1 MFIGGI
7 EAGGTKFVCA
17 IGNEKGEILSKISF
31 PTTSPEVTLNKC
43 FDFFKDK
50 NIEALGIGSFGPID
64 LDKNSNTY
72 GYIKNTPK
80 TLWKNFNLLGFFKE
94 KFNIPIYIDTDVNA
108 ACLGEYTYGNAK
120 NIDNC
125 IYLTIGTG
133 VGGGII
139 SSNKFIYGLSHPE
152 MGHIFIKKHPSDN
165 YNGKCPFHKD
175 FCLEGLA
182 SGPAIEER
190 WGKKGNELPV
200 DHPAWDLEAYYLAQA
215 LVNYIL
221 ILSPKKIILGG
232 GVMKQKQLFPKI
244 KKYVKEFLND
254 YIQNENILNIDS
266 DYIISPKLEDNA
278 GVLGAIALT
287 FNHSTDF

>member
-1 MFIGGI
+1 MIIGAI

-17 IGNEKGEILSKISF
+17 IGNEKGEIIERISF
-31 PTTSPEVTLNKC
+31 PTENPNVTLNKC
-43 FDFFKDK
+43 VTFFKDK
-50 NIEALGIGSFGPID
+50 NISSLGIGSFGPID
-64 LDKNSNTY
+64 LNKDSKTY

-80 TLWKNFNLLGFFKE
+80 LLWKDFNLLGFFK
-94 KFNIPIYIDTDVNA
+94 KYFNIPIFLDTDVNI
-108 ACLGEYTYGNAK
+108 ACLGEYTWGNAK
-120 NIDNC
+120 NISDF

-139 SSNKFIYGLSHPE
+139 SSDKLIHGLAHPE
-152 MGHIFIKKHPSDN
+152 MGHIFVKKHPTDK
-165 YNGKCPFHKD
+165 YIGKCPYHKD

-190 WGKKGNELPV
+190 WGKKGVELPF
-200 DHPAWDLEAYYLAQA
+200 DHPAWDLESFYIAQA

-232 GVMKQKQLFPKI
+232 GVMKQRQLFPKI
-244 KKYVKEFLND
+244 QKQIQYFLNN
-254 YIQNENILNIDS
+254 YGIYSNISNDFIVP
-266 DYIISPKLEDNA
+266 PKLEDNA

-287 FNHSTDF
+287 LK

>member
-1 MFIGGI
+1 MIIGAI

-17 IGNEKGEILSKISF
+17 IGNEKGEIIERISF
-31 PTTSPEVTLNKC
+31 PTENPNVTLNKC
-43 FDFFKDK
+43 VIFFKDK
-50 NIEALGIGSFGPID
+50 NISSLGIGSFGPID
-64 LDKNSNTY
+64 LNKDSKTY

-80 TLWKNFNLLGFFKE
+80 LLWKDFNLLGFFK
-94 KFNIPIYIDTDVNA
+94 KYFNIPIFLDTDVNI
-108 ACLGEYTYGNAK
+108 ACLGEYTWGNAK
-120 NIDNC
+120 NISDF

-139 SSNKFIYGLSHPE
+139 SSDKLIHGLAHPE
-152 MGHIFIKKHPSDN
+152 MGHIFVKKHPTDK
-165 YNGKCPFHKD
+165 YIGKCPYHKD

-190 WGKKGNELPV
+190 WGKKGVELPF
-200 DHPAWDLEAYYLAQA
+200 DHPAWDLESFYIAQA

-232 GVMKQKQLFPKI
+232 GVMKQRQLFPKI
-244 KKYVKEFLND
+244 QKQIQYFLNN
-254 YIQNENILNIDS
+254 YGIYSNISNDFIVP
-266 DYIISPKLEDNA
+266 PKLEDNA

-287 FNHSTDF
+287 LK